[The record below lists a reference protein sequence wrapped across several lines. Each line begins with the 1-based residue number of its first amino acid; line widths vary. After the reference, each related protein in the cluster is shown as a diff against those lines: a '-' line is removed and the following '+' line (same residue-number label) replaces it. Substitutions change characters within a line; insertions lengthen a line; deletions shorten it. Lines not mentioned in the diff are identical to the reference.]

1 MQILPKQA
9 GKIPITEEVVEAAAS
24 NWKSGEAVMQLLLLR
39 QDAEITIKEDAAMI
53 IISRW
58 IQVLSATSPKIPSKS
73 SGPPSRELLVP
84 RTGFEVTRITK
95 ALRSSYK

>member
-1 MQILPKQA
+1 MQILLKQA
-9 GKIPITEEVVEAAAS
+9 GKIPVTKEAVEAAAS
-24 NWKSGEAVMQLLLLR
+24 NWKSGEDVMQLLLR

-58 IQVLSATSPKIPSKS
+58 IQVLSATSPKILCKS
-73 SGPPSRELLVP
+73 SGPLLREILVP
-84 RTGFEVTRITK
+84 RTDFEVTRITK